1 MNELYIMDIAVFCV
15 IWYGR
20 ITDYCSSIYET
31 SLNQVRTWLGP
42 LPQSYNLLEDGR
54 VVPST
59 MTLPISFLGTHYEY
73 IPEEHVL
80 RQSMSTARPR
90 RISYI
95 AVEVDGHDLSD
106 WIQSLRWV
114 GSAEPSLSSLV
125 TLWGYTHQRI
135 FAYGT
140 VIRATKNTAEEVTMT
155 Y

>member
-1 MNELYIMDIAVFCV
+1 MDFAVFCV

-20 ITDYCSSIYET
+20 ITNYCSSIYEI
-31 SLNQVRTWLGP
+31 SLNKVRAWVGP
-42 LPQSYNLLEDGR
+42 LPQSYHVLTDGR

-59 MTLPISFLGTHYEY
+59 LILPSSLLGTHYEY

-80 RQSMSTARPR
+80 RQSLSTARSQ

-95 AVEVDGHDLSD
+95 AVEVEGYDLSD
-106 WIQSLRWV
+106 WIQDLRWV
-114 GSAEPSLSSLV
+114 GSAEPSLQSLV
-125 TLWGYTHQRI
+125 TLWGLIHQRV

-140 VIRATKNTAEEVTMT
+140 VVHATKNTAEEVTMI

>member
-1 MNELYIMDIAVFCV
+1 MDCAVFCV

-20 ITDYCSSIYET
+20 ITNYCSSIYEIG
-31 SLNQVRTWLGP
+31 LNQVRKLLGP
-42 LPQSYNLLEDGR
+42 LPQSYYVLSDGR

-59 MTLPISFLGTHYEY
+59 LILPSSLLGTYYEY
-73 IPEEHVL
+73 IPDTFVL
-80 RQSMSTARPR
+80 QQSLSTSRPR

-114 GSAEPSLSSLV
+114 GSAEPSLQSLV
-125 TLWGYTHQRI
+125 TLWGLIHQRI

-140 VIRATKNTAEEVTMT
+140 IVHATKNTAEEVTMT

>member
-1 MNELYIMDIAVFCV
+1 MDIAVFCV

-20 ITDYCSSIYET
+20 ITNYCSSIYEI
-31 SLNQVRTWLGP
+31 SLNKARTWLGP
-42 LPQSYNLLEDGR
+42 LPQSYYVLSDGR

-59 MTLPISFLGTHYEY
+59 MTLPSSLLGTYYEY
-73 IPEEHVL
+73 IPDTFVL
-80 RQSMSTARPR
+80 QQSFSTSRPR

-95 AVEVDGHDLSD
+95 AVELEGEDLSD

-114 GSAEPSLSSLV
+114 GSVEPSLQSLI
-125 TLWGYTHQRI
+125 TLWGYIHQRV

-140 VIRATKNTAEEVTMT
+140 IVHATKNTAEEVTMT